1 MKKNLK
7 AFVNITALHR
17 SLEILFATIRQN
29 DTEGL
34 RETRFIEFKN
44 KIMLYFL
51 EFIALWK
58 TCNGE
63 WEYFFPLLAVAL
75 GDTTEAQKVKSK
87 YSFFLDLPNA
97 FSLLLFNQN
106 VVGVVF
112 GEKVKKTAFF
122 PSKHEVRLG
131 LWKKISQILDDV
143 VISMP

>member
-1 MKKNLK
+1 LRNSSAIKLNQTSATKKKNLK

-63 WEYFFPLLAVAL
+63 WEYFSPF
-75 GDTTEAQKVKSK
+75 
-87 YSFFLDLPNA
+87 
-97 FSLLLFNQN
+97 
-106 VVGVVF
+106 
-112 GEKVKKTAFF
+112 
-122 PSKHEVRLG
+122 
-131 LWKKISQILDDV
+131 
-143 VISMP
+143 